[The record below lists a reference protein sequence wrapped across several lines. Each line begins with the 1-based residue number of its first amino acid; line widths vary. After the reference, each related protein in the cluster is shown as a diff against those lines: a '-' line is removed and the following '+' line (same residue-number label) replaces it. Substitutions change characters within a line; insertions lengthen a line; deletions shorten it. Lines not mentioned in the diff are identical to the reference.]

1 MSSIPPH
8 SSSAPVVIV
17 GAGLAGLTVAL
28 HVAAQ
33 RPVVVL
39 AKRSLEE
46 AATAWAQG
54 GIVGVLGSDDS
65 IESHVRDTQDAGAGL
80 VDADT
85 ARFIAE
91 NSAAAIEWLVAQG
104 VPFSADPAG
113 PLGLHLT
120 REGGHAVRRIAH
132 AADATGKAIHDVL
145 LDAVR
150 RHPNITLRER
160 WMAVDLITSR
170 HLKRDE
176 VPHCYG
182 VYALDIDRQR
192 VETLPA
198 SAVVLA
204 TGGVGKVYRYT
215 SNPDTATGDGIAM
228 AWRAGCR
235 VGNMEFIQFHP
246 TCLYHPQER
255 SFLITEALRGEG
267 GHLKL
272 PDGTR
277 FMAAHDERMEL
288 APRDIVAR
296 AIDFEM
302 KKHGVD
308 HVWLDATHL
317 GEAFLRE
324 HFPTIHARCLKLG
337 IDIAR
342 QPIPVV
348 PAAHYTCGGIV
359 TDLTGRSDL
368 PGLYAVGETTYT
380 GLHGAN
386 RLASN
391 SLLECVVLGRTC
403 ADNVLERA
411 RAGEPVLPPWD
422 ESQVENADEQV
433 VIAHNWDE
441 LRLLMWNYVGIVRTT
456 KRLERA
462 LHRIKLL
469 RGEIDDYYANFRV
482 NRDLLELRNLV
493 DCAELIVRS
502 ALLRHESRGLHYS
515 RDFPLTLPVSFPTV
529 LVRSARSGKKPKA
542 LGLSG

>member
-1 MSSIPPH
+1 MTLKQSGQ
-8 SSSAPVVIV
+8 APVVIV

-28 HVAAQ
+28 HLAAN

-39 AKRSLEE
+39 AKRNLDEG
-46 AATAWAQG
+46 ATSWAQG

-80 VDADT
+80 VDEHT

-91 NSAAAIEWLVAQG
+91 HSARAVEWLVAQG
-104 VPFSADPAG
+104 VPFSPDPDG

-132 AADATGKAIHDVL
+132 AADATGRAIHDAL
-145 LDAVR
+145 LEQAR
-150 RHPNITLRER
+150 AHPNIVLRER
-160 WMAVDLITSR
+160 WMAIDLITSR

-176 VPHCYG
+176 TARCYG
-182 VYALDIDRQR
+182 VYALDIDAGR
-192 VETLPA
+192 VETLA
-198 SAVVLA
+198 AAAVVMA

-267 GHLKL
+267 AHLLL
-272 PDGTR
+272 PIKDGNGEGFGQR
-277 FMAAHDERMEL
+277 FMDRHDPRAEL

-308 HVWLDATHL
+308 HVWLDARHL
-317 GEAFLRE
+317 GEAFLKE

-348 PAAHYTCGGIV
+348 PAAHYTCGGV
-359 TDLTGRSDL
+359 VSDLEGRSDL

-403 ADNVLERA
+403 AEA
-411 RAGEPVLPPWD
+411 ITAAAAGDQPPLPAWD

-462 LHRIKLL
+462 LHRIDLL
-469 RGEIDDYYANFRV
+469 RSEIDEYYANFRV
-482 NRDLLELRNLV
+482 SRDLLELRNLV

-502 ALLRHESRGLHYS
+502 ALMRHESRGLHYS
-515 RDFPLTLPVSFPTV
+515 RDYPQTLPVSFPTV
-529 LVRSARSGKKPKA
+529 LIRGMRGV
-542 LGLSG
+542 

>member
-1 MSSIPPH
+1 MTSAATR
-8 SSSAPVVIV
+8 SAPVVIV

-28 HVAAQ
+28 HLAEK

-39 AKRSLEE
+39 AKRNLDEG
-46 AATAWAQG
+46 ATAWAQG
-54 GIVGVLGSDDS
+54 GIVGVLGNDDS

-80 VDADT
+80 VDEQT

-91 NSAAAIEWLVAQG
+91 HSAEAVEWLVKSG
-104 VPFSADPAG
+104 VPFSPDPDG

-132 AADATGKAIHDVL
+132 AADATGKAIHDAL
-145 LDAVR
+145 LEQVKK
-150 RHPNITLRER
+150 HPNIQLRER

-170 HLKRDE
+170 HLKRE
-176 VPHCYG
+176 ETPHCYG
-182 VYALDIDRQR
+182 IYALDIDNQR

-198 SAVVLA
+198 SAVVMA

-235 VGNMEFIQFHP
+235 IGNMEFIQFHP

-267 GHLKL
+267 ALLKL

-277 FMAAHDERMEL
+277 FMAAHDDRLEL

-302 KKHGVD
+302 KRHGLDYVL
-308 HVWLDATHL
+308 LDATHL
-317 GEAFLRE
+317 GELFLQE
-324 HFPTIHARCLKLG
+324 HFPTIYARCMKLG

-359 TDLTGRSDL
+359 TDLLGLSDL

-403 ADNVLERA
+403 AGDILERTT
-411 RAGEPVLPPWD
+411 GEPPALPAWD

-469 RGEIDDYYANFRV
+469 KSEIDDYYANFRV

-502 ALLRHESRGLHYS
+502 ALMRHESRGLHFS
-515 RDFPLTLPVSFPTV
+515 RDFPTTLPVSFPTV
-529 LVRSARSGKKPKA
+529 LLRALRTGKKPKA
-542 LGLSG
+542 YGLSG

>member
-1 MSSIPPH
+1 MKPKQTGQ
-8 SSSAPVVIV
+8 APVVII

-28 HVAAQ
+28 HLAAD
-33 RPVVVL
+33 RAVVVL
-39 AKRSLEE
+39 AKRNLDE

-54 GIVGVLGSDDS
+54 GIVGVLGRDDS

-80 VDADT
+80 VDEHT

-91 NSAAAIEWLVAQG
+91 HSARAVEWLVDQG
-104 VPFSADPAG
+104 VPFSADPDG

-132 AADATGKAIHDVL
+132 AADATGRAIHDAL
-145 LDAVR
+145 LEQTRA
-150 RHPNITLRER
+150 HPNIVLRER

-170 HLKRDE
+170 HLKRE
-176 VPHCYG
+176 EPPRCYG
-182 VYALDIDRQR
+182 VYALDIDAGR
-192 VETLPA
+192 VETLSA

-228 AWRAGCR
+228 AWRADCR

-267 GHLKL
+267 AHLLL
-272 PDGTR
+272 PAKDGNGFGQR
-277 FMAAHDERMEL
+277 FMDRHDTRAEL

-308 HVWLDATHL
+308 HVWLDARHL
-317 GEAFLRE
+317 GEDFLKE

-337 IDIAR
+337 IDIAQ

-348 PAAHYTCGGIV
+348 PAAHYTCGGVV
-359 TDLTGRSDL
+359 TDLEGRTDL
-368 PGLYAVGETTYT
+368 PGLFAVGETTYT

-403 ADNVLERA
+403 AMAITAAAPSE
-411 RAGEPVLPPWD
+411 LPALPAWD
-422 ESQVENADEQV
+422 ESQVENADELV

-462 LHRIKLL
+462 LHRIDLL
-469 RGEIDDYYANFRV
+469 RSEIDEYYANFRV
-482 NRDLLELRNLV
+482 SRDLLELRNLV

-502 ALLRHESRGLHYS
+502 ALMRHESRGLHYS
-515 RDFPLTLPVSFPTV
+515 RDYPQTLPVSFPTV
-529 LVRSARSGKKPKA
+529 LIRGMR
-542 LGLSG
+542 GL

>member
-1 MSSIPPH
+1 MQATA
-8 SSSAPVVIV
+8 SAPVVIV

-28 HVAAQ
+28 HLADRQ
-33 RPVVVL
+33 PVIVL
-39 AKRSLEE
+39 AKRDLEE

-65 IESHVRDTQDAGAGL
+65 VDSHVRDTQDAGAGL
-80 VDADT
+80 VDEQT

-91 NSAAAIEWLVAQG
+91 HSAQAIEWLVQRG
-104 VPFSADPAG
+104 VQFSPDPSG

-145 LDAVR
+145 LAQAKA
-150 RHPNITLRER
+150 HPNIDLRER

-176 VPHCYG
+176 PPRCYG
-182 VYALDIDRQR
+182 IYALDIDNGR

-215 SNPDTATGDGIAM
+215 SNPDTSTGDGIAM

-267 GHLKL
+267 AHLKL
-272 PDGTR
+272 PNGER
-277 FMAAHDERMEL
+277 FMPAHDPRAEL

-302 KKHGVD
+302 KKHGLD

-317 GEAFLRE
+317 GADFLKE

-337 IDIAR
+337 IDITR

-348 PAAHYTCGGIV
+348 PAAHYTCGGVV
-359 TDLTGRSDL
+359 TDLHGRADL
-368 PGLYAVGETTYT
+368 PGLYAVGETSYT

-391 SLLECVVLGRTC
+391 SLLECVVLGRTV
-403 ADNVLERA
+403 AEHILA
-411 RAGEPVLPPWD
+411 AGSEPAPALPAWD
-422 ESQVENADEQV
+422 ESQVEDADEQV
-433 VIAHNWDE
+433 VISHNWDE

-456 KRLERA
+456 RRLERA
-462 LHRIKLL
+462 LHRIQLL
-469 RGEIDDYYANFRV
+469 RAEIDDYYANFRV
-482 NRDLLELRNLV
+482 SRDLLELRNLV

-502 ALLRHESRGLHYS
+502 ALMRHESRGLHYS
-515 RDFPLTLPVSFPTV
+515 RDFPQTLPASFPTI
-529 LVRSARSGKKPKA
+529 LVRPAGRRGGNGAPVPNF
-542 LGLSG
+542 LGM